1 MDRFYAMITG
11 EEDAFYKMCLVLPE
25 VIEKVIA
32 NAEISIPRDTV
43 IDELQE
49 IADTKQISIA
59 MAVYLLGFPEYT
71 GFSGHK

>member
-1 MDRFYAMITG
+1 MR
-11 EEDAFYKMCLVLPE
+11 LVLPE